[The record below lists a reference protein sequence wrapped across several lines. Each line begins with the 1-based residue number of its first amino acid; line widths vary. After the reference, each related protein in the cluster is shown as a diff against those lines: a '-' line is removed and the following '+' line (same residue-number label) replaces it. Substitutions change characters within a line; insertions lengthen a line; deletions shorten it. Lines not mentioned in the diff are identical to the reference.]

1 MQSYYYGCTHSGGSV
16 WGLNQGDL
24 QQHNTPLSYKR
35 SVATIHCKKQTGD
48 VTRRKPL
55 SLPLQH
61 TYLEVVGSNPKTGKN
76 FLGTKFNCSHEWMM
90 LKLTSLS
97 HFLQIQLAQS
107 YLESSFLLFLLPLE
121 SISKLLTLTFWLS
134 YLSVLSHTHKPG
146 LGYFPV
152 WACFVGINKIQ
163 QPLFAI
169 TLSALPLSCLDLLV
183 WWVGNRG
190 DQ

>member
-1 MQSYYYGCTHSGGSV
+1 MASTTKDYQPKQLGPKCCQLLDKARLNLSNLAKYLNPPKAGPGCSGLQVKQMQSYYYGCTHSGGTV
-16 WGLNQGDL
+16 RGLDRGDL
-24 QQHNTPLSYKR
+24 QQHNAPLSYKR

-121 SISKLLTLTFWLS
+121 SISKLLTLTF
-134 YLSVLSHTHKPG
+134 
-146 LGYFPV
+146 
-152 WACFVGINKIQ
+152 
-163 QPLFAI
+163 
-169 TLSALPLSCLDLLV
+169 
-183 WWVGNRG
+183 
-190 DQ
+190 